1 MAIIPGKQKTKF
13 SFVDAKLR
21 KQKKLLYLTAVVIL
35 ATVGLYI
42 VYIRGID
49 ILPSPAAPAN
59 NSSNVGGD
67 LTSRIIEM
75 LKPMSPDLY
84 LSLLKDKKFQS
95 LILPGDFPIIPG
107 EKGRT
112 DPFAPINQ

>member
-1 MAIIPGKQKTKF
+1 MAIIPGKQKIKF

-21 KQKKLLYLTAVVIL
+21 KQKKLLYITAAVVI
-35 ATVGLYI
+35 ATIGLYFI
-42 VYIRGID
+42 YLRGID
-49 ILPSPAAPAN
+49 IFPSPLTSTDN
-59 NSSNVGGD
+59 TSNVGGD
-67 LTSRIIEM
+67 LTSKIIEM
-75 LKPMSPDLY
+75 LKPVSLD

-107 EKGRT
+107 EKGRP

>member
-1 MAIIPGKQKTKF
+1 MAIIPGKQKIKF
-13 SFVDAKLR
+13 SFIDARLR

-35 ATVGLYI
+35 AIIGLYF

-49 ILPSPAAPAN
+49 IFPSPPTSTGNAN
-59 NSSNVGGD
+59 NIGGD

-75 LKPMSPDLY
+75 LKPVSLD

-107 EKGRT
+107 DKGRP
-112 DPFAPINQ
+112 DPFAPIE